1 MTKKKT
7 NFALT
12 AIIILLCVILILQV
26 TGAWFTNSKNV
37 TIGGGEFKFGSL
49 GSLEVTATDGVWLD
63 AEGNAITDRTTIM
76 PGDRLTGATFK
87 VSYSDDGTDDV
98 YYVVEWKILF
108 HSKLKFSSNYWRKRS
123 CFKAR
128 RNFGS

>member
-108 HSKLKFSSNYWRKRS
+108 HSKLKFSSNY
-123 CFKAR
+123 
-128 RNFGS
+128 